1 MRKHTQR
8 AARRVLHG
16 VGVALTIASLALPM
30 AARAAPKGEITLA
43 TSVLSQRFDPT
54 TTAQVA
60 DSMTYDFLFD
70 GLINVGAEGKKPAL
84 AKSWTISPDGKQVD
98 FMLREGIKFHN
109 GDPFTAADV
118 KFTFESLAK
127 AGSTHIY
134 AKVYNDTI
142 ERVDVISPLQARFVL
157 KQPWPSFFTTSRYA
171 MQAVVPKAYY
181 EKVGAKGFM
190 EKPVGTGP
198 FTLVG
203 LQSGEWTKYEANP
216 AYWGQV
222 SGPQFVTQRLVKE
235 PFTRYAMLQKGEA
248 DIVMGI
254 TGPLLTRV
262 RDDPKVRLFWSK
274 YSGVSGLFFNKNDFP
289 QAKDIR
295 VRMAIAHSI
304 DREGMAKTILGGVC
318 TPATEMFTPATFGFL
333 PGLKPIPYDMAKAKE
348 LIKAAGGAQPQEITF
363 LLITE
368 APGSLPGA
376 PQVMEAIASTIG
388 DLGFKLKR
396 IPVEF
401 GAYVDIF
408 RKQQEPGIFSGLVSI
423 PDDGGQIVNDWYTAT
438 AVWAHGH
445 AAKPEYEKIAVEQR
459 QTPSPEKREK
469 LLQEFAKLEDESKE
483 TIPLFWCDTPFAAG
497 PRIKNWKPSV
507 GSPYQLQLNTVELA
521 N

>member
-1 MRKHTQR
+1 MNDGRR
-8 AARRVLHG
+8 AIRAMIAAAAA
-16 VGVALTIASLALPM
+16 ALACTLAAP
-30 AARAAPKGEITLA
+30 AFAAPKGEITLA

-54 TTAQVA
+54 ITAQVA

-70 GLINVGAEGKKPAL
+70 GLINVNAQGKVPAL
-84 AKSWTISPDGKQVD
+84 AKSWKVRPDGKQVD
-98 FMLREGIKFHN
+98 FMLRENVKFQN

-118 KFTFESLAK
+118 KFTFESIAK
-127 AGSTHIY
+127 PGSNHIY
-134 AKVYNDTI
+134 AKTYADTL
-142 ERVDVISPLQARFVL
+142 ERVDVIGPLQARFIL

-198 FTLVG
+198 FKLAG
-203 LQSGEWTKYEANP
+203 MQAGEWTKYEANP

-222 SGPQFVTQRLVKE
+222 SGAQFVTQRLVKE

-262 RDDPKVRLFWSK
+262 KDDPKVKLFWSK
-274 YSGVSGLFFNKNDFP
+274 YSGVSGLFFNKVDFP

-348 LIKAAGGAQPQEITF
+348 LIKAAGGAQPQEVTF

-376 PQVMEAIASTIG
+376 PQVMEAIATTIG
-388 DLGFKLKR
+388 DLGFKIKR
-396 IPVEF
+396 VPVEF
-401 GAYVDIF
+401 GAYVNTF
-408 RKQQEPGIFSGLVSI
+408 KQKQEPGIFSGLVSI
-423 PDDGGQIVNDWYTAT
+423 PDDGGQIVNDWYTAD

-445 AAKPEYEKIAVEQR
+445 AAKSEYEKIAVEQR
-459 QTPSPEKREK
+459 QTVDPAKREK
-469 LLQEFAKLEDESKE
+469 LLQDFAKLEDETKE

-497 PRIKNWKPSV
+497 PRVKNWKPSV

>member
-1 MRKHTQR
+1 MFH
-8 AARRVLHG
+8 ARRVRRAGL
-16 VGVALTIASLALPM
+16 VAL
-30 AARAAPKGEITLA
+30 AAAVGLQLTVTAMAAPKGEITLA

-54 TTAQVA
+54 ITAQVA

-70 GLINVGAEGKKPAL
+70 GLINVNAQGKVPAL
-84 AKSWTISPDGKQVD
+84 AKSWTVSADGKQVD
-98 FMLREGIKFHN
+98 FMLRENVKFHN
-109 GDPFTAADV
+109 GDPFTAEDV
-118 KFTFESLAK
+118 KFTFESIAK
-127 AGSTHIY
+127 PGSNHIY
-134 AKVYNDTI
+134 AKVYADTL
-142 ERVDVISPLQARFVL
+142 ERVDVVGPLQARFVL

-198 FTLVG
+198 FKLAG
-203 LQSGEWTKYEANP
+203 MQAGEWTKYEANP

-222 SGPQFVTQRLVKE
+222 SGVQLVTQRLVKE

-254 TGPLLTRV
+254 TGPLLSRV
-262 RDDPKVRLFWSK
+262 KDDPKVRLFWSK
-274 YSGVSGLFFNKNDFP
+274 YSGTSALLFNKTQFP
-289 QAKDIR
+289 QAKDVR
-295 VRMAIAHSI
+295 VRTAIAHAI

-318 TPATEMFTPATFGFL
+318 VPATEIFTPATFGFL
-333 PGLKPIPYDMAKAKE
+333 PGLKPIPYDPTKARE
-348 LIKAAGGAQPQEITF
+348 LIKAVGGAQPEEVTF

-376 PQVMEAIASTIG
+376 PQVMEAIATTVG
-388 DLGFKLKR
+388 ELGYKIKR
-396 IPVEF
+396 VPVEF

-408 RKQQEPGIFSGLVSI
+408 KKKQEPGIFSGLVSI
-423 PDDGGQIVNDWYTAT
+423 PDDGGQIVNDWYTKD

-445 AAKPEYEKIAVEQR
+445 AARPDYERIAVEQR
-459 QTPSPEKREK
+459 QTVSSEKREK
-469 LLQEFAKLEDESKE
+469 LLQEFAKIEDETKE

-497 PRIKNWKPSV
+497 PRVKDWKPSV
-507 GSPYQLQLNTVELA
+507 GSPYQLQLNTVVLA